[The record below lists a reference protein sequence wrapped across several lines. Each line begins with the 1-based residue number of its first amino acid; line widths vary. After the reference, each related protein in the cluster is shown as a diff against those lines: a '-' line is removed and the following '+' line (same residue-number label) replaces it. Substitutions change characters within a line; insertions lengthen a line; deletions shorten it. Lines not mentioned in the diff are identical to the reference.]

1 MLMPALMAGV
11 GFFFGQTV
19 TPLDFYV
26 SVAILLVCA
35 FVGGW
40 QDGVLALWCIVRYN
54 LWG

>member
-1 MLMPALMAGV
+1 MLLPALMAGV

-19 TPLDFYV
+19 TPLYFYV

-40 QDGVLALWCIVRYN
+40 RDGVRALWCIVRYN